1 MINPSLSIR
10 GSFLWSI
17 VICIYVLTGCKPD
30 LPEEVDL
37 AYENLPE
44 RIDYNFDVKPILSDR
59 CYQCHGPDEN
69 SRKADLRLD
78 IEEEAFR
85 KLKSGNYALVKG
97 SLSKSEVFHR
107 LISSDPEYMMPPPD
121 SELSMTPEEIAI
133 IAKWLDQGAEWKPH
147 WSLIPLE
154 KPEIPTAQKGWK
166 TVNPIDQFIQEKL
179 AQAGLEPS
187 DETERERLIR
197 RVTIDL
203 TGLPPTVGEID
214 AFLSD
219 ESPDAY
225 EKVVDRL
232 MASDAYAERMTLEWL
247 DVARYADSQGVS
259 FDGARTSWPYRDW
272 VISAFKENLSY
283 DKFITYQLAG
293 DLIENPTRET
303 RIATAFNRMNPLEVS
318 QGSIDE
324 EFRVEYIAERTGM
337 AGTAF
342 LGLTIEC
349 ARCHD
354 HKFDPISQKE
364 YYQLSAFFNTTEER
378 GLSPTDAD
386 RAPTLLLFD
395 EDQKKKFDSLEFVI
409 NAEEDA
415 LHKSAEQI
423 ENIRQYLASFDPDGK
438 IDGQIGHYPFDK
450 IEDYKKEI
458 KKKNKKAKKEYEDIK
473 LLDGNKKAEGTLN
486 VDLAEGKFGNALV
499 LNDEYDYV
507 ELNEIGE
514 FNHYD
519 PFSVNVWANTTRS
532 GKGPT
537 QTIIGNSGPYI
548 ADYRGWELALDST
561 AHISVRLIH
570 RLPDDFIHVVS
581 EETVTPDQWHQIGFT
596 YDGKQSAD
604 GVSIYLNGKK
614 VAMKLKEDR
623 LKRSMKPVRGYTM
636 KTDTIPVMVGRSK
649 RIWTFDVGLFEG
661 MIDDVRIFNRQLSQL
676 EMASLANNV
685 PVKIPESWEKEY
697 AVLHDPAIQQQA
709 AKLREIR
716 MQRTTIIDSVK
727 QVMVMEEMKNPRKTY
742 ILDRGLYNEHLEVV
756 EPGTPE
762 HVLPF
767 TEDYPRNRLGLAQW
781 LTNPQNPLTSRVAI
795 NRYWQMI
802 FGRGLVGTPEDFGN
816 QGERPTHPELLDW
829 LAADFIENGW
839 DVGRTI
845 KMMVMSA
852 TYRQSS
858 FAPKHIIEQDPGNIY
873 LSHSNSYR
881 WPAEVIR
888 DNALAVS
895 GLLHEHVGGP
905 SVKPYQPDGLWDE
918 LSQTSFQLMKYER
931 DSAENLYRRSLYTFV
946 RRFAPHPFM
955 TNFDA
960 TAREY
965 CLIRRDITNSPLQA
979 LTLLNDPQI
988 VEASRVLSERVQKES
1003 PDELPNQISYAF
1015 RLSTGMHPS
1024 DQQLDVL
1031 VEHYQASL
1039 KRFETNPAMADSL
1052 LSIGDKKWDESL
1064 DKNKTAALTL
1074 VANTILNYDE
1084 SYMKR

>member
-1 MINPSLSIR
+1 MINPSQSLR
-10 GSFLWSI
+10 GPVLWFL
-17 VICIYVLTGCKPD
+17 VLFISAFAGCKPD

-37 AYENLPE
+37 AYDQLPE
-44 RIDYNFDVKPILSDR
+44 HIDYNFDVKPILSDR
-59 CYQCHGPDEN
+59 CYTCHGPDEN

-97 SLSKSEVFHR
+97 SLSKSEVYHR
-107 LISSDPEYMMPPPD
+107 LVSTDPEYMMPPPE
-121 SELSMTPEEIAI
+121 SELSITPEEIAI

-147 WSLIPLE
+147 WSLIPVE
-154 KPEIPTAQKGWK
+154 KPEIPDINQNWNA
-166 TVNPIDQFIQEKL
+166 VNPIDQFVHQRLVL
-179 AQAGLEPS
+179 AGMEPS
-187 DETERERLIR
+187 PEAEKERLIR
-197 RVTIDL
+197 RVTMDL
-203 TGLPPTVGEID
+203 TGLPPTVEEVD

-219 ESPDAY
+219 QSDDAY

-232 MASDAYAERMTLEWL
+232 LDSEAYAERMTMEWL

-272 VISAFKENLSY
+272 VISAFRDNLPY
-283 DKFITYQLAG
+283 DQFITHQLAG
-293 DLIENPTRET
+293 DLIENPTKES

-324 EFRVEYIAERTGM
+324 EFRVEYVAERTGM

-354 HKFDPISQKE
+354 HKFDPITQKE

-395 EDQKKKFDSLEFVI
+395 EEQQKKFDSLEFVI
-409 NAEEDA
+409 NAEEDV
-415 LHKSAEQI
+415 LRKTTEQVASI
-423 ENIRQYLASFDPDGK
+423 QEYAASFDPKGK
-438 IDGQIGHYPFDK
+438 IDGQVGYYPFDK

-458 KKKNKKAKKEYEDIK
+458 KKKNKKAKKEYEDVKI
-473 LLDGNKKAEGTLN
+473 LDGNKKAEGTLN
-486 VDLAEGKFGNALV
+486 IDLADGKFGKAAV
-499 LNDEYDYV
+499 LNEEYDYV
-507 ELNEIGE
+507 LLREMGE
-514 FNHYD
+514 FDHYD
-519 PFSVNVWANTTRS
+519 PFSVNVWANTTRAE
-532 GKGPT
+532 KGPT
-537 QTIIGNSGPYI
+537 QTIIANSGVYI

-561 AHISVRLIH
+561 SHITVRLIH
-570 RLPDDFIHVVS
+570 RLPDDFIHIVS
-581 EETVTPDQWHQIGFT
+581 EETVTPNEWHQIGFT
-596 YDGKQSAD
+596 YDGSRRAE
-604 GVSIYLNGKK
+604 GVTIFLNGKK
-614 VAMKLKEDR
+614 LKYTVKEDR
-623 LKRSMKPVRGYTM
+623 LKRSMKPVVGYM
-636 KTDTIPVMVGRSK
+636 MRPDTIPIMVGRSK
-649 RIWTFDVGLFEG
+649 RRWTFDVGLFEG
-661 MIDDVRIFNRQLSQL
+661 MIDEVRIFNRQLSQL
-676 EMASLANNV
+676 EMSALAEAV
-685 PVKIPESWEKEY
+685 PKKIPESWKKEY
-697 AVLHDPAIQQQA
+697 AILHDQDVRKQA
-709 AKLREIR
+709 DKLREIR
-716 MQRTTIIDSVK
+716 MQRTAIIDSVK
-727 QVMVMEEMKNPRKTY
+727 QVMIMEEMKNPRNTY
-742 ILDRGLYNEHLEVV
+742 ILDRGLYNQHKEVV
-756 EPGTPE
+756 EPGTPQS
-762 HVLPF
+762 VLPF
-767 TEDYPRNRLGLAQW
+767 TDEYPKNRLGLAQW
-781 LTNPQNPLTSRVAI
+781 LTNPKNPLTSRVAV

-802 FGRGLVGTPEDFGN
+802 FGRGLVRTPEDFGN

-829 LAADFIENGW
+829 LSADFIENGW
-839 DVGRTI
+839 DVRRTI

-858 FAPKHIIEQDPGNIY
+858 YADPNQMESDPGNIY
-873 LSHSNSYR
+873 LARSNSYR

-895 GLLHEHVGGP
+895 GLLHEEVGGP

-918 LSQTSFQLMKYER
+918 LSQTSFQLMKYKR

-988 VEASRVLSERVQKES
+988 VEASRILSERVQKES
-1003 PDELPNQISYAF
+1003 PDTLPDQISYAF

-1024 DQQLDVL
+1024 DQQVDLL
-1031 VEHYQASL
+1031 VEHYEASL

-1052 LSIGDKKWDESL
+1052 LSIGDKKWDQTL
-1064 DKNKTAALTL
+1064 DKNKTAALAL